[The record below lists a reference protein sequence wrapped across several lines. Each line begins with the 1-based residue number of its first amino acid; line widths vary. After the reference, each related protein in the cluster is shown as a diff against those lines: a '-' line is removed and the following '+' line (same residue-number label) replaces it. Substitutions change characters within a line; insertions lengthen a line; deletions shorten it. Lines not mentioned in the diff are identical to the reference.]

1 MPFDDHRTPLGPA
14 ECLRLVGSVPF
25 GRVVYSSA
33 ALPAVRVA
41 RHLADGSQIVLCAS
55 LGEAVSPAAG
65 GAGPVM
71 AYEADLI
78 DAGQL
83 TGWSVVI
90 VGRASVVTDEARAER
105 YRAALGAAEADEAG
119 SQVITITAE
128 LVTGYRLAGRAG
140 AHAPGA
146 SYSS

>member
-41 RHLADGSQIVLCAS
+41 RHLIDGSQIVLCAS

-78 DAGQL
+78 DVGQL

-90 VGRASVVTDEARAER
+90 VGRASVVADEARADS
-105 YRAALGAAEADEAG
+105 YRAALGAAADEAG